1 MYNTNVSNCCSG
13 RKPKGKQCFFYKS
26 SKSVGN
32 TAHTL
37 CTLAV
42 NYSANPVRQATRS
55 HATYTTT
62 TQTTTLHIYSIS
74 LSVYLSSP
82 ISALRYSL
90 SRLARLT
97 LPEFVCTRS
106 LCVPLCALNA
116 RVLPRAR
123 AVRAARTTRG
133 ARSDRGPASAASAQ
147 SSSPPSSRSSRTT
160 HSSAHTASDQHRSA
174 HTQLINKMAAR
185 VVAAALRC

>member
-1 MYNTNVSNCCSG
+1 MFFSPSIF
-13 RKPKGKQCFFYKS
+13 QACFFYKS

-32 TAHTL
+32 SAHTL

-62 TQTTTLHIYSIS
+62 TQTTTLLICSIS

-90 SRLARLT
+90 SLVSLVVRLYALALRAERARVT
-97 LPEFVCTRS
+97 ARARRARS
-106 LCVPLCALNA
+106 THNA
-116 RVLPRAR
+116 RSAERPRPSQRGQR
-123 AVRAARTTRG
+123 AVIVTAVVSLVSHDAQQRAHSQRPAPQRT
-133 ARSDRGPASAASAQ
+133 
-147 SSSPPSSRSSRTT
+147 
-160 HSSAHTASDQHRSA
+160 HTAH
-174 HTQLINKMAAR
+174 
-185 VVAAALRC
+185 